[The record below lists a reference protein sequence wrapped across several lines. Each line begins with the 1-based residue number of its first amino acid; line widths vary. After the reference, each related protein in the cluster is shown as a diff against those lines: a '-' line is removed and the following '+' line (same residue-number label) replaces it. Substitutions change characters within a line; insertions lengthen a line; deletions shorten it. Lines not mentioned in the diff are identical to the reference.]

1 MAKGLVRK
9 LALALLLGG
18 GIVPAA
24 SARDVFLVGDSIRL
38 GYGPE
43 VRRIMEARGDRVFQP
58 DENCR
63 FAQYTLRGIVDW
75 AEAVPDRK
83 SIEVVH
89 WNNGLWDLGE
99 LVPGECVSPLGLYTN
114 NLVRVV
120 RQIRREFPNARVVF
134 ATTTPVNEH
143 ATSRWHTLGNSEVDR
158 YNAAAKAALKDKVDA
173 FDDLNAF
180 VKTRGLSAHYRDIV
194 HYTPEG
200 SRLLAEEVV
209 RVIDA
214 VR

>member
-63 FAQYTLRGIVDW
+63 FAQYTLRG
-75 AEAVPDRK
+75 
-83 SIEVVH
+83 
-89 WNNGLWDLGE
+89 
-99 LVPGECVSPLGLYTN
+99 
-114 NLVRVV
+114 
-120 RQIRREFPNARVVF
+120 
-134 ATTTPVNEH
+134 
-143 ATSRWHTLGNSEVDR
+143 NSEVDR

-180 VKTRGLSAHYRDIV
+180 VKTRGIRRVGCRS
-194 HYTPEG
+194 T
-200 SRLLAEEVV
+200 LLGLFAFGKQNL
-209 RVIDA
+209 I
-214 VR
+214 